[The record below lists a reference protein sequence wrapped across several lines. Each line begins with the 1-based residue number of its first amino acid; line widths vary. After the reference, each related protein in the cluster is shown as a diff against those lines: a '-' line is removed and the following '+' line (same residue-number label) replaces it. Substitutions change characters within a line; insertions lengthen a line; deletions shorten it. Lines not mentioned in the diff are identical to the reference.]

1 MDDINKLID
10 NKFEII
16 GLEKFAVIIG
26 LNPSKTARS
35 PILWNAAFKANN
47 LNFSMI
53 PIDVKKKNL
62 DMVLEILNKSNKF
75 TGGSVTIPYKS
86 DVANILG
93 ENLTEEAKNIGAIN
107 CIFKNEKNVIMGT
120 NTDGEASLISYKKNF
135 GDINNKSILLLGLG
149 GAGKAV
155 LNYFLK
161 EITQGK
167 MYVST
172 FNESKYKFYENFK
185 NINFIKWN
193 EKSEIL
199 DKIDI
204 LINCTSLG
212 FDNNIEKSPLKIEE
226 LSKLK
231 KTTIVYDIIYNPK
244 KTKLLKLSEELGLKT
259 LNGLQMNFL
268 QAVIAFNYA
277 VKLNNND
284 VTEQAM
290 KGIK

>member
-1 MDDINKLID
+1 ML
-10 NKFEII
+10 
-16 GLEKFAVIIG
+16 
-26 LNPSKTARS
+26 
-35 PILWNAAFKANN
+35 
-47 LNFSMI
+47 
-53 PIDVKKKNL
+53 KKKNL

-75 TGGSVTIPYKS
+75 IGGSFTIPYKS

-172 FNESKYKFYENFK
+172 VNESKYKFYENFK

>member
-75 TGGSVTIPYKS
+75 IGGSVTIPYKS

-167 MYVST
+167 MHVST
-172 FNESKYKFYENFK
+172 VNESKYKFYENFK

>member
-75 TGGSVTIPYKS
+75 IGGSVTIPYKS

-172 FNESKYKFYENFK
+172 VSESKYKFYENFK

>member
-1 MDDINKLID
+1 MDDINRLID

-75 TGGSVTIPYKS
+75 IGGSVTIPYKS

-172 FNESKYKFYENFK
+172 VNESKYKFYENFK